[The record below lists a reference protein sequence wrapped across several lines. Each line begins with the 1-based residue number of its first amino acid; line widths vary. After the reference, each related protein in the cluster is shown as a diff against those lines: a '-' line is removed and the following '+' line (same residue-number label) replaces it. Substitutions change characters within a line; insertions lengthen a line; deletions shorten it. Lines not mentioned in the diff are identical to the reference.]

1 MGSKPIVRPKAL
13 KQGSRIGLVAPAG
26 ALLEHDDLKRA
37 TEVCRALGFEPQVSP
52 NAGRKYGYLGGR
64 DEERLADLNGAIRDP
79 GVDAIWCLRGGYGVT
94 RILHAVDYDALAQTP
109 KVLIG
114 YSDITA
120 LLNAVTRIT
129 GIVTFH
135 GPIAR
140 ANLTRFSR
148 EHLERAVRHPRPAGR
163 LSRVESPADVLG
175 APQGRIVTLRSGTA
189 EGPLAGGNLTLLQ
202 ALVGTPYFPDLQ
214 GAILFIEDVGE
225 DLYRVDRVLAHLRT
239 VGALDRLAGVAVG
252 RFTEMKKATP
262 DGALGFVEILET
274 YFGPLEVPV
283 AYGFPIGHVDDQW
296 TLPLGVR
303 ARLDAEAG
311 EVDVLEAAVS

>member
-1 MGSKPIVRPKAL
+1 M
-13 KQGSRIGLVAPAG
+13 APAG
-26 ALLEHDDLKRA
+26 ALLEHDDLRRA
-37 TEVCRALGFEPQVSP
+37 TEVCRALGFEPQVGL
-52 NAGRKYGYLGGR
+52 NAERKYGYLGGT
-64 DEERLADLNGAIRDP
+64 DQERLADLNGAIRDP
-79 GVDAIWCLRGGYGVT
+79 AIDAIWCLRGGYGVT
-94 RILHAVDYDALAQTP
+94 RILDTVDYEALARTP
-109 KVLIG
+109 KILIG

-120 LLNAVTRIT
+120 LLNAVTRVT
-129 GIVTFH
+129 GTVTFH

-148 EHLERAVRHPRPAGR
+148 EHLECAVRHPAPAGR
-163 LSRVESPADVLG
+163 LGRIEPPDDVLG
-175 APQGRIVTLRSGTA
+175 ACHGRIVTLRPGTA

-239 VGALDRLAGVAVG
+239 VGALDRLAGVVVG
-252 RFTEMKKATP
+252 QFTEMKKATP
-262 DGALGFVEILET
+262 DGALGFDEILET

-283 AYGFPIGHVDDQW
+283 ASGFPIGHVDDQW

-311 EVDVLEAAVS
+311 EVDLLEAAVS

>member
-26 ALLEHDDLKRA
+26 ALLDQDDVRRA

-52 NAGRKYGYLGGR
+52 NAGQKHGYLAGT
-64 DEERLADLNGAIRDP
+64 DEERLADLNGAIRDSA
-79 GVDAIWCLRGGYGVT
+79 VDALWCLRGGYGVT
-94 RILHAVDYDALAQTP
+94 RILHAVDYEALAQTP
-109 KVLIG
+109 KILIG

-140 ANLTRFSR
+140 ANLTDFSR
-148 EHLERAVRHPRPAGR
+148 EHLERAVRHPAPAGR
-163 LSRVESPADVLG
+163 LGRVGCPDEVLG
-175 APQGRIVTLRSGTA
+175 TGQGRIVTLQSGTA

-202 ALVGTPYFPDLQ
+202 ALVGTRYFPDLH

-225 DLYRVDRVLAHLRT
+225 DLYRVDRVLAHLRS

-252 RFTEMKKATP
+252 QFTEMKKATP
-262 DGALGFVEILET
+262 DGALGFDEILET
-274 YFGPLEVPV
+274 YFGPLGVPV

-303 ARLDAEAG
+303 ARLDANAG
-311 EVDVLEAAVS
+311 ELDLLEAAVS

>member
-1 MGSKPIVRPKAL
+1 VG
-13 KQGSRIGLVAPAG
+13 
-26 ALLEHDDLKRA
+26 
-37 TEVCRALGFEPQVSP
+37 P
-52 NAGRKYGYLGGR
+52 NAGQKYGYLGGT

-79 GVDAIWCLRGGYGVT
+79 AVDAIWCLRGGYGVT
-94 RILHAVDYDALAQTP
+94 RILHAVDYQALAQTP
-109 KVLIG
+109 KILIG

-120 LLNAVTRIT
+120 LLNAVTRVT

-148 EHLERAVRHPRPAGR
+148 EHLERAVRHPAPAG
-163 LSRVESPADVLG
+163 LLGRVGSPDDVLE
-175 APQGRIVTLRSGTA
+175 ARQGRIVTLQSGTA

-239 VGALDRLAGVAVG
+239 VGALDHLAGVVVG
-252 RFTEMKKATP
+252 QFTEMKKATP
-262 DGALGFVEILET
+262 DGALGFDEILET

-283 AYGFPIGHVDDQW
+283 ASGFPIGHVDDQW

-311 EVDVLEAAVS
+311 EVDLLEAAVS